1 MRGLI
6 LPVPPGGRE
15 ARPPVRLERIIHW
28 QRSKC
33 HFMVMQ
39 HSRFLIHCTQPRHL
53 PWPRAGSSSQ
63 GHRGPWLA
71 PLPSLLGSV
80 PETQRTLQLP
90 CWDRARD
97 GSPPAP
103 LPTSFPAW
111 SILTWHILPPLS
123 PSTAPAPSSPTLQ
136 SPGTPVKAAQQLM
149 GKGIWEVFPVAL
161 SSPGLYFTSGRDL
174 SPAQAQAP

>member
-1 MRGLI
+1 M
-6 LPVPPGGRE
+6 
-15 ARPPVRLERIIHW
+15 RLERIIHW

-97 GSPPAP
+97 GSPPSTPSHLLPCLEHPNLAYPASP
-103 LPTSFPAW
+103 LPQHCPCP
-111 SILTWHILPPLS
+111 ILTHAAVSRDPRQGSAAAHGERHLGSISRGTQLPGVIFHQRTGSEPC
-123 PSTAPAPSSPTLQ
+123 P
-136 SPGTPVKAAQQLM
+136 SPGTLSTWCW
-149 GKGIWEVFPVAL
+149 WEP
-161 SSPGLYFTSGRDL
+161 
-174 SPAQAQAP
+174 